1 MTGEMADAG
10 MTDAGM
16 TDVDALET
24 VEVRR
29 FAESLAILEA
39 GERLDI
45 DPSED
50 PELSQLVATSVALA
64 DTFTAA
70 TETPRFESY
79 RMRSRAAI
87 LGRLQPSKSAE
98 PVHFW
103 QRRWINVFAPVASA
117 AAAAALTLAFVIA
130 TDDPSPVA
138 PTTAVSNLPDE
149 GTASD
154 VPADLQTISASLVE
168 RIEKIGAAL
177 EEMERRTN
185 NGELV
190 SADFLRALTE
200 QHATVAADIARAEP
214 GSLPDG
220 IATSAFRTT
229 IISSTILENAKT
241 DPDATGALE
250 AARQQ
255 SQLARQV
262 AGDYLVA
269 TQFSITKA
277 RDGVPVPDERG
288 EMPITE
294 IGEPF

>member
-1 MTGEMADAG
+1 MMPDAE
-10 MTDAGM
+10 
-16 TDVDALET
+16 VET

-29 FAESLAILEA
+29 FADSLAVLEA

-50 PELSQLVATSVALA
+50 PELSQLVATSVAVA
-64 DTFTAA
+64 ETFTAA

-87 LGRLQPSKSAE
+87 LGRLHPVQPVA

-103 QRRWINVFAPVASA
+103 QRRWLNLFAPVASA

-138 PTTAVSNLPDE
+138 TTTAVSNLPDE
-149 GTASD
+149 AAASD

-168 RIEKIGAAL
+168 RIEKIKAGL
-177 EEMERRTN
+177 EELERRTN
-185 NGELV
+185 DGELV

-214 GSLPDG
+214 GTLPDG
-220 IATSAFRTT
+220 IATAAFSTT
-229 IISSTILENAKT
+229 ITSAAILENAQT
-241 DPDATGALE
+241 DPDSTGALE

-262 AGDYLVA
+262 AENYLVA

-277 RDGVPVPDERG
+277 QDDVPVPDESG
-288 EMPITE
+288 ELPMTE
-294 IGEPF
+294 VGEPF

>member
-1 MTGEMADAG
+1 MPDAG
-10 MTDAGM
+10 ITGAGM
-16 TDVDALET
+16 SGADALET

-29 FAESLAILEA
+29 FADSLAVLEA

-50 PELSQLVATSVALA
+50 PELSELVATSVALA

-87 LGRLQPSKSAE
+87 LGRLQPSKPAE

-103 QRRWINVFAPVASA
+103 QRRWLNIFAPVASA

-138 PTTAVSNLPDE
+138 PTTAVSDLPTE
-149 GTASD
+149 GPVSD
-154 VPADLQTISASLVE
+154 VPEDLQTISASLVE

-177 EEMERRTN
+177 QELERRTN
-185 NGELV
+185 DGELV

-200 QHATVAADIARAEP
+200 QHATVAAEIARAEP

-220 IATSAFRTT
+220 IATSAFSTT
-229 IISSTILENAKT
+229 IISAAILENAQT

-262 AGDYLVA
+262 AENYLVA

-277 RDGVPVPDERG
+277 EDGVPVPDESG
-288 EMPITE
+288 ELPMTE
-294 IGEPF
+294 VGEPF

>member
-1 MTGEMADAG
+1 MPDAG
-10 MTDAGM
+10 ITGAGM
-16 TDVDALET
+16 SGADALET

-29 FAESLAILEA
+29 FADSLAVLEA

-50 PELSQLVATSVALA
+50 PELSELVATSVALA

-87 LGRLQPSKSAE
+87 LGRLQPSKPAE

-103 QRRWINVFAPVASA
+103 QRRWLNIFAPVASA

-130 TDDPSPVA
+130 TDDPSPVG
-138 PTTAVSNLPDE
+138 PTTAVSDLPAE
-149 GTASD
+149 GPVSD
-154 VPADLQTISASLVE
+154 VPEDLQTISASLVE

-177 EEMERRTN
+177 QELERRTN
-185 NGELV
+185 DGELV

-200 QHATVAADIARAEP
+200 QHATVAAEIARAEP

-220 IATSAFRTT
+220 IATSAFSTT
-229 IISSTILENAKT
+229 IISAAILENAQT

-262 AGDYLVA
+262 AENYLVA
-269 TQFSITKA
+269 TQFSITQA
-277 RDGVPVPDERG
+277 HDGVPVPDESG
-288 EMPITE
+288 ELPMTE
-294 IGEPF
+294 VGEPF